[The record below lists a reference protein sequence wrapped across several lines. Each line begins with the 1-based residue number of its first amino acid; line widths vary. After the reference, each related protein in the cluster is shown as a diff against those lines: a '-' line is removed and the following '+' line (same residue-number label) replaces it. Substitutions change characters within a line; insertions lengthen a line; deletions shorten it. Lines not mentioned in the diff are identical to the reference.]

1 MSISELIAQKYKK
14 NIKVNELKTPDQ
26 AAKVM
31 IKDTKTFNVNSEEYT
46 EGTK

>member
-14 NIKVNELKTPDQ
+14 NIKVHELRTPDQ

-31 IKDTKTFNVNSEEYT
+31 IKDTKLFDVNSQEYT
-46 EGTK
+46 DGT